1 MATAAK
7 EEEDG
12 RGCEAVVAKE
22 EADVVFAQPFRPRMI
37 MTKMTAKITSRRTI
51 AMRTAT
57 MGNSLMGLLVAKSV
71 VVAANCFSAGC
82 NQDKYITEP

>member
-1 MATAAK
+1 M
-7 EEEDG
+7 
-12 RGCEAVVAKE
+12 
-22 EADVVFAQPFRPRMI
+22 
-37 MTKMTAKITSRRTI
+37 

-82 NQDKYITEP
+82 KTEIRVINQLIDTSS